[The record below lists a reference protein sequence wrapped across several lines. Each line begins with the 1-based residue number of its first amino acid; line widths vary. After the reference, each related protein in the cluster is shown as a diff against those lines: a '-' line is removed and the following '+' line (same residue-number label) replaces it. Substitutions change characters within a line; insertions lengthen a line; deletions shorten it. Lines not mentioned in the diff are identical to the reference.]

1 MKQWEE
7 LKVIIGPELYAEVYR
22 RLAGQVIY
30 FTRRPKYGTS
40 LIVKEIIG
48 GELLT
53 NLAGHFGSSQIY
65 IPKQC
70 ADMSAERARLIVA
83 DYDAGMKV
91 KDIVNKHRISIR
103 WADECINTAR
113 RDRGETLDAATAL
126 KLRGQAHR
134 DAIRAE
140 AAAGASFAH
149 LAGKYAHTLTHIK
162 NVCVGIPDSGAT
174 IAQEAAE
181 RVRREVIEA
190 HRSGNHPG
198 KLADMFNMKL
208 GSIANILNAESQTG
222 NESKGYGAKTGNQP
236 QPTEA
241 HRGNHG

>member
-7 LKVIIGPELYAEVYR
+7 LKVIIGPELYAEVSR

-140 AAAGASFAH
+140 AAAGASFAF
-149 LAGKYAHTLTHIK
+149 LAGRHAHTLAYIK
-162 NVCVGIPDSGAT
+162 KVCKGIPDSGA
-174 IAQEAAE
+174 AFAAEAAE
-181 RVRREVIEA
+181 RIRQEVVDA
-190 HRSGNHPG
+190 HRAGNHPARI
-198 KLADMFNMKL
+198 ADMFTMKM
-208 GSIANILNAESQTG
+208 SEIADILNSELRRQIIG
-222 NESKGYGAKTGNQP
+222 PNLQSKRPGGEYGRK
-236 QPTEA
+236 
-241 HRGNHG
+241 